1 MKKILLLIF
10 AIIII
15 AAGGVYY
22 YVFVYSKNHHRDV
35 QSEVA
40 IVVTRAELLA
50 KDANN
55 VVAANGKFY
64 NKAVELRAPIMEME
78 KNPHDSTMT
87 LTIGNGDA
95 FDTNIDVYL
104 KSKDGIANKIGDV
117 ITVKGL
123 CTGMAPN
130 TNVKISEA
138 VIK

>member
-1 MKKILLLIF
+1 MKKILLAIL
-10 AIIII
+10 IIILF
-15 AAGGVYY
+15 AAGGTYY

-35 QSEVA
+35 QSETA
-40 IVVTRAELLA
+40 IVVTRADLLA

-55 VVAANGKFY
+55 VVAANGKFL
-64 NKAVELRAPIMEME
+64 NKAVEITAPIMEME

-104 KSKDGIANKIGDV
+104 KSKDAIANKIGDN
-117 ITVKGL
+117 ITIKGL

-138 VIK
+138 IIK

>member
-55 VVAANGKFY
+55 VVAANGKFL
-64 NKAVELRAPIMEME
+64 NKAVELSAPIMEME

-104 KSKDGIANKIGDV
+104 KSKDGVANKIGDV

>member
-40 IVVTRAELLA
+40 IVVSAEDLTKA
-50 KDANN
+50 YDTNEKDAN
-55 VVAANGKFY
+55 AKY
-64 NKAVELRAPIMEME
+64 LDKAVQVSGPIIEIE
-78 KNPHDSTMT
+78 GDTII
-87 LTIGNGDA
+87 TIGKTDA
-95 FDTNIDVYL
+95 FTNVEIYL
-104 KSKDGIANKIGDV
+104 KSNTPVVNKIGDI
-117 ITVKGL
+117 ITVKGKL
-123 CTGMAPN
+123 IGKLAN
-130 TNVKISEA
+130 IKINEA

>member
-15 AAGGVYY
+15 AAGGAYY
-22 YVFVYSKNHHRDV
+22 YVFIYSKNHHRDV

-40 IVVTRAELLA
+40 IIVTRAELLA

-55 VVAANGKFY
+55 VVAANGKFL
-64 NKAVELRAPIMEME
+64 NKAVELSAPIMEME

-104 KSKDGIANKIGDV
+104 KSKDGIKNKIGDN
-117 ITVKGL
+117 ITIKGL

-138 VIK
+138 IIK

>member
-55 VVAANGKFY
+55 VVAANGKFL
-64 NKAVELRAPIMEME
+64 NKAVELSAPIMEME

>member
-40 IVVTRAELLA
+40 IVVTRAELLT

-55 VVAANGKFY
+55 VVAANGKFL
-64 NKAVELRAPIMEME
+64 NKAVELSAPIMEME